1 MARKGEQL
9 SGWAD
14 PEREGWQQRVREK
27 VQSKADRSQMR
38 GRSPLQQFPV
48 SYPWKSLLKKAAE
61 ARGMSAAAYARRAV
75 SAFIAHDLGLTLSE
89 VVRTTPAVLTPQQS
103 AESARKGVAPKDDG
117 QGYGQWKVK

>member
-14 PEREGWQQRVREK
+14 PEREGWRERVRDK
-27 VQSKADRSQMR
+27 VNSKAERSQMR

-48 SYPWKSLLKKAAE
+48 SYAWKALLKRAAE
-61 ARGMSAAAYARRAV
+61 ARGMSSAAYARRAV

-89 VVRTTPAVLTPQQS
+89 VVSTTPAVLTRQEA
-103 AESARKGVAPKDDG
+103 AESARNRISPKDDG
-117 QGYGQWKVK
+117 QGYGKWEVK